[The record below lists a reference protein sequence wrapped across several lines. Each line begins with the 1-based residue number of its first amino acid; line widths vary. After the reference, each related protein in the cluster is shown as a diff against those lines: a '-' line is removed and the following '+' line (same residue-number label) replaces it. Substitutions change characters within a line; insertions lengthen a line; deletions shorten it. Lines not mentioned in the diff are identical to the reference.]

1 MISTVLTLI
10 VVPVVYYAW
19 DGWHEKRRRKRE
31 FLQEL
36 KNNDSNTPDFT
47 DNAPPSAP

>member
-1 MISTVLTLI
+1 VLTLI

-36 KNNDSNTPDFT
+36 KNDVPDSDG
-47 DNAPPSAP
+47 NAT